1 MIPDY
6 YEFQNIGKVCSG
18 RLALEHIP
26 YELKMQQ
33 ACRPLI
39 LTDRNLEKIGLLKL
53 LQKAMTGTDS
63 SHVFADIRPD
73 TSIDTVR
80 QAASFYRSQNCD
92 SLIALGGGSV
102 LDTAKG
108 VAMVIS
114 QGGKDIYDLLGCEE
128 LTRGNTVPFLAVPT
142 TSGTGSEATS
152 VAVIAH
158 PQKDV
163 KLEFISGHI
172 QPQVSI
178 LDPRMT
184 QGLPPAITASTA
196 MDALC
201 HAIEAFSC
209 RQKNPV
215 SDGYAI
221 AAIRL
226 IIANLSTAVS
236 HPKDQEA
243 RLAMANAS
251 MLAGSAFS
259 SSMVGGVHA
268 IGHSLG
274 GICHLAHAEAMA
286 ILLPHVMEYNLPV
299 CKDTYEELL
308 LHLAG
313 PGIYASTPAHRRAAR
328 TVSTIRA
335 LNRKLH
341 DSCHLPIT
349 LEQTGKVT
357 PAQFEAVAEKALR
370 DGAILFNPR
379 AMEKDDIIKLLKKAY
394 H

>member
-6 YEFQNIGKVCSG
+6 YEFQNFGKVCSG
-18 RLALEHIP
+18 RFALEHIP
-26 YELKMQQ
+26 YELKMQN
-33 ACRPLI
+33 ASRPLL
-39 LTDRNLEKIGLLKL
+39 LTDQNLEKIGLLKL
-53 LQKAMTGTDS
+53 LQKAMNGVDT
-63 SHVFADIRPD
+63 SHVFSDIRPD

-80 QAASFYRSQNCD
+80 QAAACYQSSGCD
-92 SLIALGGGSV
+92 SLVALGGGSV

-128 LTRGNTVPFLAVPT
+128 LTKGHSVPFLAVPT
-142 TSGTGSEATS
+142 TSGTGSEATT

-184 QGLPPAITASTA
+184 QGLPPSITASTA

-209 RQKNPV
+209 LQKNPV

-226 IIANLSTAVS
+226 ITANLSTAIN
-236 HPKDQEA
+236 HPKDPEA

-251 MLAGSAFS
+251 MLAGAAFGN
-259 SSMVGGVHA
+259 SMVGGVHA

-274 GICHLAHAEAMA
+274 GICRIAHAEAMA
-286 ILLPHVMEYNLPV
+286 ILLPHVMEFNLSA
-299 CKDTYEELL
+299 CQDTYSELL
-308 LHLAG
+308 LHLAS
-313 PGIYASTPAHRRAAR
+313 PGVYASVPAHRRAAR
-328 TVSTIRA
+328 AVAAIRS
-335 LNRKLH
+335 LNKKLH
-341 DSCHLPIT
+341 ESCHLPIT
-349 LEQTGKVT
+349 LEETGKIR
-357 PAQFEAVAEKALR
+357 PAQFEAVAKKALR

-379 AMEKDDIIKLLKKAY
+379 AMKQNDIIEILKKAF
-394 H
+394 

>member
-1 MIPDY
+1 MLPDY
-6 YEFQNIGKVCSG
+6 YEFQNTGKVCAGS
-18 RLALEHIP
+18 LALEHIP
-26 YELKMQQ
+26 YELNMKG
-33 ACRPLI
+33 ALRPLI
-39 LTDRNLEKIGLLKL
+39 LTDHTLERLGFLKL
-53 LQKAMTGTDS
+53 LKKALADVDT
-63 SHVFADIRPD
+63 SHVFSDIYPD
-73 TSIDTVR
+73 SSIDTVR
-80 QAASFYRSQNCD
+80 RAVACYSSQGCD
-92 SLIALGGGSV
+92 SLIAMGGGSV

-108 VAMVIS
+108 VSMVIS
-114 QGGKDIYDLLGCEE
+114 HGGKDIYSLLGCEE
-128 LTRGNTVPFLAVPT
+128 LPQGNPVPFVAVPT

-158 PQKDV
+158 PEKDV

-184 QGLPPAITASTA
+184 LKLPLAITASTA

-226 IIANLSTAVS
+226 IMENLPIAVR
-236 HPKDQEA
+236 HPSNKKA

-259 SSMVGGVHA
+259 NSMVGGVHA

-274 GICHLAHAEAMA
+274 GICHIAHSDAMA
-286 ILLPHVMEYNLPV
+286 ILLPHVMKYNLSA
-299 CKDTYEELL
+299 CQETYAELL
-308 LHLAG
+308 LYLAG
-313 PGIYASTPAHRRAAR
+313 PDRYAATPASRRAAR
-328 TVSTIRA
+328 AVHTVRC
-335 LNRKLH
+335 LNRTLHKL
-341 DSCHLPIT
+341 CHMPIT
-349 LEQTGKVT
+349 LEQTGKIE
-357 PAQFEAVAEKALR
+357 PGQFAAVADQALK
-370 DGAILFNPR
+370 DGAILFNPK
-379 AMEKDDIIKLLKKAY
+379 AMGKADIIRLLQQAY
-394 H
+394 Q